1 MSIEEYTS
9 IKLNYLQELQ
19 AVPFI
24 KQAVEFFY
32 VEGIV
37 DAIENNF
44 DFMYFNDIKISLN
57 TIYQYYFVNFDY
69 YLNDIATI
77 VRLFDKKNMSNDL
90 SNLYRLYLS
99 FIDIERDKTY
109 EDKIIDY
116 NQSVKLDSFVL
127 FNKFG
132 DDYLN
137 MEIIGALLNNVN
149 IYQLIVKSSGS
160 YIINIDG
167 YVFNVCLAL
176 DYLWE
181 NRNKYMK
188 ELNSLIYEYHKLIDG
203 NVSELYYY
211 SEDVEFCEKMEE
223 LDAKYLSHYGFTDAN
238 KRNNSLV
245 IRDYK

>member
-69 YLNDIATI
+69 YLNDIAII

-116 NQSVKLDSFVL
+116 KQSVKLDSFVL